1 MGRED
6 LARES
11 DLVLQPG
18 GGYSCGIR
26 SLCGGQDTMKI
37 QLVNSRAEI
46 ASLDSDERVVH
57 LTFPISTVDLLSLM
71 KRCPRLEAIQA
82 PPSLFRNMFKSSRRL
97 LDVRRVKFFEGTIQ
111 GYRTGTDDH
120 YTIDDDLIL
129 LRMKELRAEGLDSEE
144 ILAKVAEEAEVSP
157 GLVEYILGR

>member
-1 MGRED
+1 
-6 LARES
+6 
-11 DLVLQPG
+11 
-18 GGYSCGIR
+18 
-26 SLCGGQDTMKI
+26 MKI

-71 KRCPRLEAIQA
+71 KQCPRLEAIQA

-120 YTIDDDLIL
+120 YTIDDGLIL
-129 LRMKELRAEGLDSEE
+129 QKAAELRAEGLSSEE
-144 ILAKVAEEAEVSP
+144 IVGRVASETGISP
-157 GLVEYILGR
+157 GLVSLVLGP